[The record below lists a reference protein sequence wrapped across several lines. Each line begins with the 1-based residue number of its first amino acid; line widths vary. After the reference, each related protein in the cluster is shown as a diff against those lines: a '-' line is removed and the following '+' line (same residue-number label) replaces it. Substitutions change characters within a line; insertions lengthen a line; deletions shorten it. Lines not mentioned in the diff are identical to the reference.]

1 MSSLRPRRRG
11 YALSFGVFSLSSP
24 VWAAQ
29 VADPSPVAAGPSSV
43 APSPVETPPAPRPS
57 VESPSEAGPSAPGS
71 ASSPGAPAENPVSA
85 GDLRALTD
93 ALGADA
99 QAVQAGPAPA
109 AASANGGAKPSVQAA
124 SGGSNI
130 LDLALILDVAGA
142 WFSDDEP
149 LQVGGHD
156 PNHTGF
162 TFQQLELSAGANVD
176 PYFRFDTNI
185 VFGLFGVEVEEAY
198 GSTLALP
205 GDLQVRAGQ
214 FLTRFGRLNATHP
227 HAWSFADQPLVN
239 GRYFGSEGSRGLGAE
254 LSWLSPLPWY
264 VELVGS
270 GTEAA
275 GECCARSFYGG
286 DDLGVDGPGDLLYT
300 TALKQF
306 FPFTD
311 SASLLWGLSAQF
323 GPNASGNGNRTEIY
337 GTDLYF
343 RFRPVDSSERRA
355 FSWQTEIMHRRRQVP
370 HDVLTDLGGYTQ
382 LVAKWSPDW
391 ETGLRA
397 ERVLPVDGDD
407 PELENP
413 EAKYAFAVTWYPS
426 HFSRLR
432 LQTSVADRGGGSD
445 LIYGALL
452 GLELVTGT
460 HGAHAF

>member
-1 MSSLRPRRRG
+1 MFSLRVRG
-11 YALSFGVFSLSSP
+11 RGRTSALGVLCLSSP
-24 VWAAQ
+24 AWAAD
-29 VADPSPVAAGPSSV
+29 APASAPAAPV
-43 APSPVETPPAPRPS
+43 
-57 VESPSEAGPSAPGS
+57 SEA
-71 ASSPGAPAENPVSA
+71 E
-85 GDLRALTD
+85 LRALTE

-99 QAVQAGPAPA
+99 QAVQAGSASAPA
-109 AASANGGAKPSVQAA
+109 AASGGTKPAAPAA
-124 SGGSNI
+124 SGNTGG

-149 LQVGGHD
+149 LQAGGHD

-176 PYFRFDTNI
+176 PFFRFDTNI

-205 GDLQVRAGQ
+205 GNLQVRAGQ
-214 FLTRFGRLNATHP
+214 FLTRFGRLNGTHP

-270 GTEAA
+270 ATEAA

-286 DDLGVDGPGDLLYT
+286 DDLGVDGVGDLLYT

-306 FPFTD
+306 FPFTG

-337 GTDLYF
+337 GTDLYL

-355 FSWQTEIMHRRRQVP
+355 FSWQTEVMHRRRQVP

-382 LVAKWSPDW
+382 VVANWSPDW

-397 ERVLPVDGDD
+397 ERVLPLDGDD
-407 PELENP
+407 PELAES
-413 EAKYAFAVTWYPS
+413 EAKYAAAVTWHPS

-452 GLELVTGT
+452 ALELVTGT